1 MKTDKILALIL
12 ETYYKNQITQSATIE
27 LINDLFTVAAPS
39 IATPPPTQYPWI
51 VKDTTTIPVRPI
63 KIGDDPNSSPIITY
77 STSSIQC

>member
-12 ETYYKNQITQSATIE
+12 DEYYKNRITQAATIE

-51 VKDTTTIPVRPI
+51 VKDTTTIPVRSI
-63 KIGDDPNSSPIITY
+63 KIGDDPNSSPIVSY
-77 STSSIQC
+77 STTHIQ

>member
-12 ETYYKNQITQSATIE
+12 EAYYKNQITQAATIE

-51 VKDTTTIPVRPI
+51 VKDTTTIPVRSI
-63 KIGDDPNSSPIITY
+63 KIGDDPNSSPIISY
-77 STSSIQC
+77 STTHVQ

>member
-12 ETYYKNQITQSATIE
+12 DEYYKNRITQASAIE

-63 KIGDDPNSSPIITY
+63 KIGDDPNSSSIISY
-77 STSSIQC
+77 STTHIQ